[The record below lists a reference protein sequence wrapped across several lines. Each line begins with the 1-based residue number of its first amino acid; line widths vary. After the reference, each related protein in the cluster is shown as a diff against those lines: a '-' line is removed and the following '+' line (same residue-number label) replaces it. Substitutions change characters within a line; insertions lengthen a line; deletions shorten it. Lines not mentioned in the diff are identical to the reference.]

1 MRLKGRVDR
10 LQLRLQRLS
19 ESAGLLESV
28 LTEEIGTETALIEA
42 ILARIRQPRISLE
55 IYSIT
60 FERNSAVQTL

>member
-28 LTEEIGTETALIEA
+28 LTEEIGTDTTLIEA
-42 ILARIRQPRISLE
+42 IVARIRQPRISLE
-55 IYSIT
+55 IY
-60 FERNSAVQTL
+60 